1 MSAITAVH
9 QMSRSPDFD
18 RKMLLLAT
26 RMAHESKMNALLL
39 TVLEALLRTL
49 KCGENVEADLEV
61 ITLIRC
67 IIRIV
72 ISLLDESIS
81 NR

>member
-1 MSAITAVH
+1 
-9 QMSRSPDFD
+9 MSRSPDFD

-49 KCGENVEADLEV
+49 KCGENLEADLEA

-81 NR
+81 DQ

>member
-1 MSAITAVH
+1 M
-9 QMSRSPDFD
+9 RSLDFD

-26 RMAHESKMNALLL
+26 RMAHESHMNQLLL

-49 KCGENVEADLEV
+49 KRGENIEADIEAT
-61 ITLIRC
+61 TLIRC

-72 ISLLDESIS
+72 ISLLDELES
-81 NR
+81 NQSVLL